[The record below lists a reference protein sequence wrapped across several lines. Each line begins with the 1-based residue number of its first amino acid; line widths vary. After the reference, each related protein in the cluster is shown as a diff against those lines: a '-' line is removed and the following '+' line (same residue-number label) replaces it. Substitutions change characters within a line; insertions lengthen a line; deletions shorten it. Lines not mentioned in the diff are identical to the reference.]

1 VGRALI
7 LSIQVAALGFA
18 ALRLVHPEIATSL
31 RASRIDAPKNA
42 SRVRRYEVPISFF
55 DPVSHRM
62 NWGAELRRI
71 WHAMWLSG
79 FSCCSVCGGL

>member
-1 VGRALI
+1 LPGCAVLARWQHEPRPRPLARVVGRALI

-42 SRVRRYEVPISFF
+42 SRVRRYEVPISFLTRY
-55 DPVSHRM
+55 PT
-62 NWGAELRRI
+62 A
-71 WHAMWLSG
+71 
-79 FSCCSVCGGL
+79 